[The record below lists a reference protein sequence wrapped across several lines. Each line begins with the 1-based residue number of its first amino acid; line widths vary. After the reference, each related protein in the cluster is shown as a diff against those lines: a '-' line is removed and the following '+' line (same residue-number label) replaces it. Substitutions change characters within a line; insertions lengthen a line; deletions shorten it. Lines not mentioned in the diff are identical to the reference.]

1 VQKIE
6 RLEDEK
12 TALEDD
18 LCDDPE
24 NSEKFDAYPVN
35 DATLAFAE
43 HNKEDKEELK
53 EVCNNYEDA
62 EWNDGDVDGKAQIEN
77 RYYRDLEMNVKTV
90 TLEKDNLNSVVKI
103 NYGRP
108 FF

>member
-12 TALEDD
+12 VALEDD

-24 NSEKFDAYPVN
+24 NSEKFDVYPVN

-62 EWNDGDVDGKAQIEN
+62 EWNNGECGWKGSDRESVLQGFGDECEDSDFRE
-77 RYYRDLEMNVKTV
+77 R
-90 TLEKDNLNSVVKI
+90 
-103 NYGRP
+103 
-108 FF
+108 